1 MALAKFLL
9 YYYEINFVVISLQVF
24 TMEAAGNKHVV
35 VSSYG
40 VFKDLLIRNADAT
53 SNRNVTF
60 RDKDT
65 QEAHKVTPG

>member
-1 MALAKFLL
+1 
-9 YYYEINFVVISLQVF
+9 
-24 TMEAAGNKHVV
+24 MEAAGNKHIV
-35 VSSYG
+35 VSSYE